1 MIGFDE
7 LVQRYEWRPIRN
19 CPGRYVLK
27 GATTLRPSDLC
38 EGEVEALEY
47 VPATA
52 QDPVLVTILKSGGL
66 ISYLK
71 PDGKL
76 IHTLNTE
83 EGFARKLEQLGIAP
97 LAHSE
102 SDGDV

>member
-7 LVQRYEWRPIRN
+7 LAQRYQWRPIRN

-27 GATTLRPSDLC
+27 GATKLRPADLC
-38 EGEVEALEY
+38 EGEVEPVEY
-47 VPATA
+47 ILATA
-52 QDPVLVTILKSGGL
+52 QDPVLVTRLKSGGL

-71 PDGKL
+71 QDGNL

-83 EGFARKLEQLGIAP
+83 EGFARKLEQLGICSP
-97 LAHSE
+97 GS
-102 SDGDV
+102 